1 MLPARILRALSDLL
15 MRVEKAALMLLIA
28 GVAGFVLVNVGARAF
43 RLTLAWADEAAVLCM
58 VLSAFVGAS
67 LMLRMRSDPAVRL
80 LHQVVGPR
88 ALRGLRTLVSAVSA
102 AFGLVL
108 GWLCWRW
115 FDPVGVAAAGF
126 DISAF
131 EMATFNFLYTET
143 TPILRLPFWWFWLV
157 LPWFAL
163 TLTVHAL
170 TNLAED
176 SGLLAPPAPEG

>member
-1 MLPARILRALSDLL
+1 MLPARLLRGLSGLL
-15 MRVEKAALMLLIA
+15 VRVERVLVMGLVA
-28 GVAGFVLVNVGARAF
+28 GIAGFVLLNVGF
-43 RLTLAWADEAAVLCM
+43 RLFRVTLAWADEAAVLCM
-58 VLSAFVGAS
+58 VLAAFVGAS

-80 LHQVVGPR
+80 LHQMVSPAAVRVLR
-88 ALRGLRTLVSAVSA
+88 AVVSAVA
-102 AFGLVL
+102 AGFGGVL

-115 FDPVGVAAAGF
+115 FDPAGLWAAGF
-126 DISAF
+126 DIDAF

-176 SGLLAPPAPEG
+176 TGLIAPAPPEG